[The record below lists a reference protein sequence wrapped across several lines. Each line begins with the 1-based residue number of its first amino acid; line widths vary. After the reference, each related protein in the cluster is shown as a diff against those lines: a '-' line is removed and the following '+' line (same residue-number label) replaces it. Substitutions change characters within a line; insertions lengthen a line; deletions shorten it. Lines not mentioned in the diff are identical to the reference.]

1 MFKDLSATRDF
12 SIRDA
17 NPSDGEFIARNVL
30 AAMGYDVFTDAAA
43 DSIIEVGSAS
53 LNIQGGIK
61 AFGDVCAR
69 PDTLYSYARTRVA
82 CVDGKAVGTLTAY
95 SGDDYQP
102 LRDLTWGLLNAAFE
116 NIAAEDSTS
125 DSVDVSGR
133 LTDRAEISS
142 NAVDG
147 TEAQAIVEQ
156 PSGEDSS
163 GALSM
168 EPECRP
174 GEFYLDSMAIL
185 PEYRR
190 MTFEYAGS
198 TDRIGHLLMLDGIE
212 QGRRK
217 GFPRISLIVDKAK
230 PRLKAYYSAL
240 GFRPDGE
247 ILFFGHLYDR
257 MIKDLD

>member
-1 MFKDLSATRDF
+1 MINDLSSTGTF
-12 SIRDA
+12 TIRDA

-30 AAMGYDVFTDAAA
+30 AAMGYDVFTDVAA
-43 DSIIEVGSAS
+43 DSRIEVGSAS
-53 LNIQGGIK
+53 LNIQEAINV
-61 AFGDVCAR
+61 FGEVCAR
-69 PDTLYSYARTRVA
+69 PDTLYSYTRTRVA

-102 LRDLTWGLLNAAFE
+102 LRDFTWGLLN
-116 NIAAEDSTS
+116 
-125 DSVDVSGR
+125 SV
-133 LTDRAEISS
+133 LATPEEISS
-142 NAVDG
+142 
-147 TEAQAIVEQ
+147 E
-156 PSGEDSS
+156 EDAASE
-163 GALSM
+163 M
-168 EPECRP
+168 PDTEPECRP

-185 PEYRR
+185 PEFRR

-217 GFPRISLIVDKAK
+217 GFSRISLIVDKAK
-230 PRLKAYYSAL
+230 PRLFTYYSAL

>member
-1 MFKDLSATRDF
+1 MEFT
-12 SIRDA
+12 IRDA

-30 AAMGYDVFTDAAA
+30 AAMGYEVFNVDA
-43 DSIIEVGSAS
+43 DSAIEFGSTS
-53 LNIQGGIK
+53 LNVQDAVKLVGEI
-61 AFGDVCAR
+61 CAR
-69 PDTLYSYARTRVA
+69 PDTLYSYTRTRIA
-82 CVDGKAVGTLTAY
+82 CVEGNAVGSLTAY

-102 LRDLTWGLLNAAFE
+102 LRNFTWGLLNTAFE

-125 DSVDVSGR
+125 DSADGSGG
-133 LTDRAEISS
+133 LTDRTEMSS
-142 NAVDG
+142 DAVDG
-147 TEAQAIVEQ
+147 SDSQAIVEQ
-156 PSGEDSS
+156 PSDGDSLD
-163 GALSM
+163 ALSM

-247 ILFFGHLYDR
+247 ILFFGHIYDR